1 MSTKQKLLIFLASV
15 GICVM
20 SLFIVFGD
28 KGLTDLVDLR
38 KEQDQLAQKNEAIR
52 QKNVVLYR
60 EIERLNNDTEYIENV
75 VRRELGVIGPG
86 ELIVRMKTDQ
96 GKKK

>member
-1 MSTKQKLLIFLASV
+1 MSTKQKLLIFLASL
-15 GICVM
+15 GICVL

-28 KGLTDLVDLR
+28 KGLTDLTDLR
-38 KEQDQLAQKNEAIR
+38 KEQDQLFQKNAAIR
-52 QKNVVLYR
+52 QKNVTLYR

-86 ELIVRMKTDQ
+86 DFIVRMKTDQ